1 MNPAMRPRP
10 RVRLM
15 AWAAAAALALAMAA
29 VFVDA
34 PAHWLVVE
42 DPLVHADA
50 ALVMTGDVNYERTT
64 AASRLVESGYARLL
78 VLTGGEPWP
87 GDSAA
92 SLHAVAIKEGVPPG
106 RIRME
111 AVSENTRESL
121 LAVGPI
127 LRREGVKTLLLVTS
141 PYHQRRAF
149 LAARQAFPDVRIVN
163 RPAPCSYWAPDGWWR
178 KRSERR
184 ILFREYLKLGYYVLR
199 GWA

>member
-1 MNPAMRPRP
+1 MNAVRRRRPGF
-10 RVRLM
+10 RLI
-15 AWAAAAALALAMAA
+15 AWVAVAAAALTMAA

-92 SLHAVAIKEGVPPG
+92 SLRAVAIKEGVSPE

-121 LAVGPI
+121 VAVGPI
-127 LRREGVKTLLLVTS
+127 LKQEGVKTLLLVTS

-149 LAARQAFPDVRIVN
+149 LAAREALPGVRIVN
-163 RPAPCSYWAPDGWWR
+163 RPAPCSYWTPDGWWR

-184 ILFREYLKLGYYVLR
+184 ILFREYLKLGYYILR

>member
-1 MNPAMRPRP
+1 
-10 RVRLM
+10 M
-15 AWAAAAALALAMAA
+15 AWIAVTGVALALAAA
-29 VFVDA
+29 FVDA

-42 DPLVHADA
+42 DPLVRADA
-50 ALVMTGDVNYERTT
+50 ALVMTGDINYERTT
-64 AASRLVESGYARLL
+64 AASRLVESGYAHLL
-78 VLTGGEPWP
+78 VLTGGEPWS

-92 SLHAVAIKEGVPPG
+92 SLRAVALKEGVPPEW
-106 RIRME
+106 IRME
-111 AVSENTRESL
+111 AVSENTHESL

-149 LAARQAFPDVRIVN
+149 LAARHAFPGVRIVN

-184 ILFREYLKLGYYVLR
+184 ILFGEYLKLGYYVLR